1 MDICLSRKGEIRGS
15 VKKSGSREIVAFCS
29 MPLVALL
36 LLHASC
42 YYRRRDVICTRLK
55 EMTSFIVMDV
65 LERAQEIERAGESVI
80 HLEVGEPDFN
90 TPEAVKNAAIEALRR
105 GDTHYTHSLG
115 TPELREA
122 VCNYYASTYGVKNI
136 DPDQVIVTSGTS
148 PAFLVAMG
156 AILECGEEV
165 ILSNPHYACH
175 PNFVRFLEAVPKMIP
190 VYEEDGF
197 QYRPESIR
205 AALTP
210 KTKAILINS
219 PANPTGNLLG
229 ADRMA
234 EIADMGRLIL
244 SDEIYHGLVYEG
256 RALSVLE
263 FTDNC
268 IVFNG
273 FSKLF
278 AMTGWRLGYMIV
290 PKYLIRPI
298 QKMVQNFFIS
308 ANSVAQAAGLVAL
321 TDPSVRQDVARMLD
335 TYNKRRQYIIPR
347 LREIGFGITV
357 EPTGAFYVLANARR
371 FTNDSYSFAFEV
383 LENAKVGIT
392 PGVDFGSNAE
402 GYVRLSYA
410 NSLENISEGL
420 NRLERY
426 LASREQGTKGRLQ
439 QTSAASR

>member
-1 MDICLSRKGEIRGS
+1 MICR
-15 VKKSGSREIVAFCS
+15 
-29 MPLVALL
+29 
-36 LLHASC
+36 
-42 YYRRRDVICTRLK
+42 RLK

-65 LERAQEIERAGESVI
+65 LERAQEMERAGESVI

-90 TPEAVKNAAIEALRR
+90 TPEAVKNSAIEALHR

-115 TPELREA
+115 TPALREA
-122 VCNYYASTYGVKNI
+122 ICNYYAQTYGVRNI
-136 DPDQVIVTSGTS
+136 DPGQVIVTSGTS
-148 PAFLVAMG
+148 PAFLVAMS
-156 AILECGEEV
+156 AILDCGEEV

-205 AALTP
+205 AALTN

-219 PANPTGNLLG
+219 PANPTGNLLE

-256 RALSVLE
+256 RARSILE

-268 IVFNG
+268 VVFNG

-278 AMTGWRLGYMIV
+278 AMTGWRLGYLIV
-290 PKYLIRPI
+290 PRHLVRPI

-308 ANSVAQAAGLVAL
+308 ANSVAQAAGYTAL
-321 TDPSVRQDVARMLD
+321 TDPSVHEEIAKMIE
-335 TYNKRRQYIIPR
+335 TYDRRRQYMIPR

-357 EPTGAFYVLANARR
+357 EPTGAFYVFANARR
-371 FTNDSYSFAFEV
+371 FTDDSYSFAFEV

-402 GYVRLSYA
+402 GYVRFSYA

-420 NRLERY
+420 KRLEAY
-426 LASREQGTKGRLQ
+426 LAGRKHGTGSRMPKTD
-439 QTSAASR
+439 AASHSGSPRYA